1 MPTEVADAQ
10 GVIRDRQQIL
20 ARANEEAEILLA
32 KAQQEA
38 DAQLDGHDLVRE
50 AQRRASEILNEASQ
64 QTKQITKEARAEA
77 AAIRGGATSQAVEQA
92 IEADRYSLDV
102 LRRLEDQLAA
112 LLTSIRAGI
121 EQLNRKLEQEEEQR
135 AVDLR
140 DARIRA
146 SRNSETD
153 ETELTD

>member
-1 MPTEVADAQ
+1 MGEAT
-10 GVIRDRQQIL
+10 QQ
-20 ARANEEAEILLA
+20 A
-32 KAQQEA
+32 
-38 DAQLDGHDLVRE
+38 
-50 AQRRASEILNEASQ
+50 
-64 QTKQITKEARAEA
+64 KQITEEARTEA

-121 EQLNRKLEQEEEQR
+121 EQLNHKLEREEEQR

-140 DARIRA
+140 DARIREQRTA
-146 SRNSETD
+146 AD
-153 ETELTD
+153 EPD